1 MKKYTTIS
9 KDLST
14 LLDQVISHT
23 AGLTIGATDPH
34 YHPLGYATEILESIP
49 AVANAFTD
57 ENLSIMKMSLFHAY
71 YNPMGF
77 LVAGPAAMSGV
88 IVPFSDALGAT
99 LKLYTINPNAHP
111 FNDPTIGDVDLYD
124 SDDCTI
130 IETITVATDLI
141 FLPSNTIWSLEP
153 AGQSAPSRFLFI
165 GFNEDISNYF
175 AE

>member
-77 LVAGPAAMSGV
+77 LVAAPAVISGV
-88 IVPFSDALGAT
+88 IVPFPDAVGAT
-99 LKLYTINPNAHP
+99 LKLYTVNPEAHP
-111 FNDPTIGDVDLYD
+111 FNDPTVGDVDMYD
-124 SDDCTI
+124 SDDCTM
-130 IETITVATDLI
+130 IETVPVTADLI
-141 FLPSNTIWSLEP
+141 FVPSDTIWTLEP
-153 AGQSAPSRFLFI
+153 ASESAPSRFLFI
-165 GFNEDISNYF
+165 GFNEDISSYF
-175 AE
+175 AD